1 MSASSRAPTLV
12 VLAAGLGSRYRGLK
26 QLEAVGPGGETL
38 MDYAV
43 YDARRAGFGDVV
55 FIIRPGMEGLFE
67 PMMRARFGGRIPARY
82 VLQKMDDV
90 PPGFTAPA
98 NRTKPWGTG
107 QAVLA
112 AARTL
117 SGPFAV
123 VNADDF
129 YGRQAY
135 EAIASFLS
143 PTPAPA
149 SGSSW
154 AVVGYRLENTVSPIG
169 GVNRAVCVTQH
180 DRLASLEEVLDI
192 VAAPGGRFTG
202 RGRNGAVTLAGDA
215 LVSMNM
221 WGFTPALVEVLGPG
235 FADFLGKADLER
247 GEYLLPE
254 AVQAAMQAGVAAVT
268 VLSTTA
274 RWIGM
279 THAADHQTVTAALA
293 ALVAKGEYPEKL
305 W

>member
-1 MSASSRAPTLV
+1 MVEPPRAPTLV

-55 FIIRPGMEGLFE
+55 FIIRPQMQELFE
-67 PMMRARFGGRIPARY
+67 PMMRSRFGGIPARY
-82 VLQKMDDV
+82 VLQKMDDL

-98 NRTKPWGTG
+98 NRTRPWGTG

-112 AARTL
+112 AERTID
-117 SGPFAV
+117 GPFAV

-129 YGRQAY
+129 YGAEAYQA
-135 EAIASFLS
+135 IGRFLS
-143 PTPAPA
+143 GLRGDEAT
-149 SGSSW
+149 W
-154 AVVGYRLENTVSPIG
+154 AIVGYRLENTISPVG
-169 GVNRAVCVTQH
+169 GVNRAVCRTSG

-192 VAAPGGRFTG
+192 VALPGGRYSG
-202 RGRNGAVTLAGDA
+202 RGRNGPVTLDGDA

-221 WGFTPALVEVLGPG
+221 WGFTRALTPVLEQG
-235 FADFLGKADLER
+235 FATFLRQADIER
-247 GEYLLPE
+247 DEFILPE
-254 AVQAAMQAGVAAVT
+254 AVQGAIKAGTANVVM
-268 VLSTTA
+268 LSTGA

-279 THAADHQTVTAALA
+279 THAADHPAVTAALA
-293 ALVAKGEYPEKL
+293 ALVAQGQYPEKL

>member
-1 MSASSRAPTLV
+1 MSESGRAPTLV

-43 YDARRAGFGDVV
+43 YDARRAGFGEVV

-82 VLQKMDDV
+82 VLQTMDDI

-117 SGPFAV
+117 RGPFAV

-129 YGRQAY
+129 YGREAY
-135 EAIASFLS
+135 QAIAGFL
-143 PTPAPA
+143 AGGKGDDA
-149 SGSSW
+149 W

-169 GVNRAVCVTQH
+169 GVNRAVCVTRD

-202 RGRNGAVTLAGDA
+202 RGRNGAVTLPGDA

-221 WGFTPALVEVLGPG
+221 WGFTPKLVEVLGPG
-235 FADFLGKADLER
+235 FADFLGRADLER

-254 AVQAAMQAGVAAVT
+254 AVQSAMQAGVASVT
-268 VLSTTA
+268 VLSTSA

-279 THAADHQTVTAALA
+279 THPADHAAVTAALA
-293 ALVAKGEYPEKL
+293 TLVAQGHYPEKL